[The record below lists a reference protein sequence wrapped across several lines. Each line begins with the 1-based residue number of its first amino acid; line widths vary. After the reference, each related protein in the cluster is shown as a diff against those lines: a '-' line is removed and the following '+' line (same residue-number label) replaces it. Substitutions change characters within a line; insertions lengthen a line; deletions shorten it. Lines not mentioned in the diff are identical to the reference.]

1 MMTKYQEYKPSGVDF
16 IGDIPKHWEVRKLK
30 FVSKSIQTG
39 STPASKKG
47 DYFTDGIINWY
58 SPSDFN
64 SDFILDNSIKKVIE
78 KAIKDKEVKLY
89 NKGSILFTGVG
100 TVGKVGLLKESSSCN
115 QQINIITP
123 NSQFLSSY
131 AIYLLYII
139 GLEVRKFAKATILPI
154 FNQDETK
161 ALKIILPPLK
171 EQEKIAN
178 FLDTKN
184 KQIEEFIKDKLHQI
198 SLLKEQ
204 KEAIINK
211 TVTKG
216 LDDSVEFKDSGIEW
230 IGDIPKCWEIK
241 KLKYCAKVVLGKML
255 CNTDKGNYQ
264 LKSYLKSKNVE
275 WMNINTESVE
285 KMWFSEYEISLY
297 KLNKNDLVLS
307 EGGEVGKTS
316 LWNNEIEECYIQ
328 NSVHKVTVNNENLP
342 KYYLYLFFL
351 YGRVGY
357 FDSLVNKV
365 SIAHLTKEKLENLEC
380 VVAPKEEQ
388 KEIIKYIETETSKID
403 EVINQIQKEIDLIK
417 EYKISL
423 ISEVV
428 TGQIKVC
435 DE

>member
-1 MMTKYQEYKPSGVDF
+1 MISLKKYQEYKSSNVDF

-30 FVSKSIQTG
+30 FVSQSIQTG

-64 SDFILDNSIKKVIE
+64 NDFILDNSIKKVIV

-100 TVGKVGLLKESSSCN
+100 TVGKVGLLNENSSCN

-123 NSQFLSSY
+123 NSQFLSNY
-131 AIYLLYII
+131 AIYLLFSI

-161 ALKIILPPLK
+161 SLSVLVPPLK
-171 EQEKIAN
+171 EQEKIAK

-184 KQIEEFIKDKLHQI
+184 KQIEEFVKDKQNQI
-198 SLLKEQ
+198 KLLEEQ
-204 KEAIINK
+204 KETIINK
-211 TVTKG
+211 AVTKG

-230 IGDIPKCWEIK
+230 IGDIPKSWGIR
-241 KLKYCAKVVLGKML
+241 KLKYVMDIIRTGTTPDTVNKDFFNGDINWFKPEDLNHSILNSSKEKVTQLAI
-255 CNTDKGNYQ
+255 DKN
-264 LKSYLKSKNVE
+264 KVKYLVKDSILIVA
-275 WMNINTESVE
+275 IGATT
-285 KMWFSEYEISLY
+285 
-297 KLNKNDLVLS
+297 
-307 EGGEVGKTS
+307 GKTAYLNIDATFNQQITGFNSTINDNKYYFYTLKNFTKVFLS
-316 LWNNEIEECYIQ
+316 LASYTTLPILNNEFFKSFI
-328 NSVHKVTVNNENLP
+328 VPLP
-342 KYYLYLFFL
+342 A
-351 YGRVGY
+351 V
-357 FDSLVNKV
+357 
-365 SIAHLTKEKLENLEC
+365 
-380 VVAPKEEQ
+380 EEQ
-388 KEIIKYIETETSKID
+388 KQIIKYIETETSKIN

-428 TGQIKVC
+428 TGQIKVV
-435 DE
+435 

>member
-1 MMTKYQEYKPSGVDF
+1 MISSKKYQEYKPSDINF
-16 IGDIPKHWEVRKLK
+16 IGDIPNHWEVRKLK

-171 EQEKIAN
+171 EQEKIVN

-184 KQIEEFIKDKLHQI
+184 KQIEEFIKDKQNQI

-211 TVTKG
+211 AVTKG
-216 LDDSVEFKDSGIEW
+216 LDDSVEFKNSGIEW
-230 IGDIPKCWEIK
+230 IGNIPKCWGLC
-241 KLKYCAKVVLGKML
+241 KLKYLSKRISDGIHATPQYTDNTNYYFINGNNLDNGKINITQNTRSVDYDEYIKHQRDLNSQTILISINGTIGNLAYYNNETVVLGKSSAYINL
-255 CNTDKGNYQ
+255 NEDINKEFIFLLLQAEYVKEFFQIEYTG
-264 LKSYLKSKNVE
+264 STIKN
-275 WMNINTESVE
+275 
-285 KMWFSEYEISLY
+285 ISLATI
-297 KLNKNDLVLS
+297 KN
-307 EGGEVGKTS
+307 
-316 LWNNEIEECYIQ
+316 IPIP
-328 NSVHKVTVNNENLP
+328 LP
-342 KYYLYLFFL
+342 P
-351 YGRVGY
+351 R
-357 FDSLVNKV
+357 
-365 SIAHLTKEKLENLEC
+365 
-380 VVAPKEEQ
+380 EEQ

-403 EVINQIQKEIDLIK
+403 EVINQIQNEIDLIQ

-428 TGQIKVC
+428 TGQIDVR
-435 DE
+435 